1 MGNCCVSRLRFY
13 TAKNQLELKKF
24 LEIEISIIEKEPDI
38 LIKNLQEDLNN
49 QLTWT
54 RSVKSYEEKQ
64 KDMKRGKAIKDF
76 LTGVSEIVEYLDKFT
91 FSNISEIS
99 LKLHNYFENLYNEEQ
114 FNIIQ
119 SELIKFLQ
127 TNMNK

>member
-1 MGNCCVSRLRFY
+1 
-13 TAKNQLELKKF
+13 
-24 LEIEISIIEKEPDI
+24 
-38 LIKNLQEDLNN
+38 
-49 QLTWT
+49 
-54 RSVKSYEEKQ
+54 
-64 KDMKRGKAIKDF
+64 MKRGKAIKDF
-76 LTGVSEIVEYLDKFT
+76 QTGVSEIVEYLDKFT